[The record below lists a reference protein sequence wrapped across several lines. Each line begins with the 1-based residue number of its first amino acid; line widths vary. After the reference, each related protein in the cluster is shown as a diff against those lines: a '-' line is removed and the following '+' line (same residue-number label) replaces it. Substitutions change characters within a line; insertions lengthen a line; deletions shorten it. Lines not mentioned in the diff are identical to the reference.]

1 MTRQGTVLLTVLVAG
16 GLGGLVLGWPEIAL
30 CTAGVLTVQLLFL
43 VPLVWMHDVQI
54 RSTVPRTDFA
64 RGDEAELTLRT
75 SRVRSKSLVVRM
87 AGSSQRH
94 AVVIKGG
101 EYAASIEL
109 DSSSRGCFS
118 LGPFALS
125 KSDIFGTWEKRIAT
139 VPAVTYWVTPRVSGS
154 AGGNRLLELV
164 TLEAR
169 NNPMSTVDPA
179 DEFGE
184 YQVGDEYRL
193 INWKMTARTGNLMVR
208 KLRPQKQRLGLFV
221 DPDIAAWNTSERFEN
236 SNGEAN
242 YETAVDYAFGLA
254 VHLMKAR
261 REFDFLSTDPS
272 LAPLR
277 GPSNER
283 GLLRWG
289 AEVRGAGDLSV
300 ARTHLLQ
307 GVRELGVTTVIG
319 VTPGRGCRLIS
330 EADLFPLSCTLMLAH
345 PPTVTTPAK

>member
-1 MTRQGTVLLTVLVAG
+1 MTRQGALSVLVSVTGGLAGIILGWPDVLLCSLIVLVA
-16 GLGGLVLGWPEIAL
+16 LVAL
-30 CTAGVLTVQLLFL
+30 AAPLML
-43 VPLVWMHDVQI
+43 VERARIQDVD
-54 RSTVPRTDFA
+54 SETDFS
-64 RGDEAELTLRT
+64 RGDSATLTLRISPGR
-75 SRVRSKSLVVRM
+75 SRLLVVSTPSGERQYSVVRSGRE
-87 AGSSQRH
+87 RH
-94 AVVIKGG
+94 
-101 EYAASIEL
+101 STHPL
-109 DSSSRGCFS
+109 DASSRGCFTV
-118 LGPFALS
+118 GPFTLM
-125 KSDIFGTWEKRIAT
+125 KSDALGSWVRKLGLA
-139 VPAVTYWVTPRVSGS
+139 PAVTYWVAPRISTCTDRS
-154 AGGNRLLELV
+154 RFLDLMTSNIH
-164 TLEAR
+164 
-169 NNPMSTVDPA
+169 NNLTSTVEPS
-179 DEFGE
+179 DEFGA

-193 INWKMTARTGNLMVR
+193 INWKMTARTGSLIVR
-208 KLRPQKQRLGLFV
+208 KLRPQKERLGLFV

-242 YETAVDYAFGLA
+242 YEDAVDYAFGLA

-289 AEVRGAGDLSV
+289 AEVRGAGELSV
-300 ARTHLLQ
+300 ARTYLLQ

-330 EADLFPLSCTLMLAH
+330 EADLFPLSCTLMLTH